1 MEIRLYD
8 TKAKKKA
15 VFKPINPADIKFY
28 VCGPTVYDRAHIG
41 NARPAVVFD
50 LLFRFLRNVFGGGS
64 VTYVRN
70 FTDIDDKINKQSVE
84 TGKSINSITDETIQW
99 YMEDMLKLNVLNPTE
114 SPRATEYIDPM
125 IKQIKTLIKNK
136 NAYSDDTGHVFFSVK
151 SFPEYGLLS
160 KRNLHEMEVGNRA
173 LVSDGKSDP
182 MDFVLWKPSDDQTP
196 GWESPWGRG
205 RPGWHIE
212 CSAMIYELLGT
223 NFDIHGG
230 GIDLVF
236 PHHENELAQS
246 LCAHPSGQFANI
258 WMHNGFLQIEG
269 QKMSKSLGNFFTV
282 KDLITKGIS
291 GEVIRMV
298 LMSTHYRQPLDW
310 TSQRVQE
317 VSNVLTKWRNLCSNV
332 TPTKVPSKE
341 ILAALADDLNTPLVF
356 TKLHELAGEG
366 KYSELLGT
374 ARFLGLLWNDIETD
388 ERYGTISAF
397 HKAQIENLIA
407 ERLEAKNKKDFTTA
421 DLIRKKLEDV
431 GVSIMDQIDTT
442 EWSIGSNLDIKK
454 MEDLIR

>member
-8 TKAKKKA
+8 TKEKKKA
-15 VFKPINPADIKFY
+15 VFKPINPDDIKFY

-50 LLFRFLRNVFGGGS
+50 LLFRFLRNVFGKGS

-70 FTDIDDKINKQSVE
+70 FTDIDDKINKQSVD
-84 TGKSINSITDETIQW
+84 TGKSIKSITDETIQW
-99 YMEDMLKLNVLNPTE
+99 YKEDMFKLNVLDPSE
-114 SPRATEYIDPM
+114 SPRATEYIGPM
-125 IKQIKTLIKNK
+125 IKQIETLIKNK

-173 LVSDGKSDP
+173 VVSEGKADP
-182 MDFVLWKPSDDQTP
+182 TDFVLWKPSDDQTP
-196 GWESPWGRG
+196 GWDSPWGRG

-223 NFDIHGG
+223 DFDIHGG

-246 LCAHPSGQFANI
+246 SCAHPSGRFANI

-269 QKMSKSLGNFFTV
+269 EKMSKSLGNFFTV
-282 KDLITKGIS
+282 KDLISKGIS

-317 VSNVLTKWRNLCSNV
+317 VSNVLTKWRSLCMDV
-332 TPTKVPSKE
+332 IPSEFPSRE
-341 ILAALADDLNTPLVF
+341 ILDALADDLNTPLVF
-356 TKLHELAGEG
+356 TKLHRLATER
-366 KYSELLGT
+366 KFSELLGS
-374 ARFLGLLWNDIETD
+374 ARFLGLLLSDIVLDETHGKIN
-388 ERYGTISAF
+388 EYQRT
-397 HKAQIENLIA
+397 KIENLLA
-407 ERLEAKNKKDFTTA
+407 ERLEAKTRKDFTKA

-431 GVSIMDQIDTT
+431 GISIMDQIDST
-442 EWSIGSNLDIKK
+442 EWSIEPNFDIKK
-454 MEDLIR
+454 MEDLIL